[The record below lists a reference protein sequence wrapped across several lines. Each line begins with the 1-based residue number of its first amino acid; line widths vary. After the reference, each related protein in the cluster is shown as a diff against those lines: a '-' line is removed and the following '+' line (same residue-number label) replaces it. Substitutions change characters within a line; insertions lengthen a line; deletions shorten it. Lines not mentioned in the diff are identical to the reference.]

1 MANTPQTPKHYTLD
15 IHLLDLVVMLFR
27 GWKVTAVYLLVAAII
42 GVVVAFSI
50 PRVYRSSV
58 TLAPEEAQSAL
69 GGNVSSLASMVGLD
83 MKLGTN
89 DAIYPEI
96 YPDMMHST
104 EFVVGLFDTPVE
116 TLDGSV
122 KTDYRTYLT
131 KHQKF
136 AFWEVPINWM
146 LRKLR
151 GEPAGARK
159 ASDAPVDP
167 THLTLDED
175 NIAKAVDQSVRC
187 QVDKK
192 TDVITIT
199 VEAQDPLVA
208 KTVVDSA
215 TSRLQ
220 QSVTDYRTRKAR
232 ADLAYLEQIYDE
244 AQAQYEAARKKY
256 ASASTARQDVVL
268 ESARSDVKALE
279 DDMQLKL
286 SIYTQVAEQRQ
297 LAEANVQKMTPA
309 FTVIQNSTV
318 PVKHA
323 NKPKVLILA
332 VFLFL
337 GLLMR
342 LVVMLCKYRAHFVRE
357 EESPQAN

>member
-1 MANTPQTPKHYTLD
+1 MTNTTQSPKHYTLD
-15 IHLLDLVVMLFR
+15 IRPLDVVVMLLR
-27 GWKVTAVYLLVAAII
+27 DWKRTAVYVVVAGIV

-69 GGNVSSLASMVGLD
+69 GGNVSSLAAMVGLD

-104 EFVVGLFDTPVE
+104 EFIVGLFDTPVT

-122 KTDYRTYLT
+122 TTDYRTYLM
-131 KHQKF
+131 KHQKS
-136 AFWEVPINWM
+136 AFWEVPIDWV
-146 LRKLR
+146 LRKIK

-159 ASDAPVDP
+159 ATGAPVDP
-167 THLTLDED
+167 AHLTLDED
-175 NIAKAVDQSVRC
+175 NAAKAVDASIKC
-187 QVDKK
+187 MVDKK
-192 TDVITIT
+192 TDVISIT
-199 VEAQDPLVA
+199 VETQDPLVA

-215 TSRLQ
+215 TSKLQ
-220 QSVTDYRTRKAR
+220 QYVTDYRTRKAR
-232 ADLAYLEQIYDE
+232 ADLAYLETIYEE
-244 AQAQYEAARKKY
+244 AQEQYETARREYAA
-256 ASASTARQDVVL
+256 ASTARQDVVL
-268 ESARSDVKALE
+268 ESARSSVKALE
-279 DDMQLKL
+279 DDMQLKF

-332 VFLFL
+332 AFMML
-337 GLLMR
+337 GLLVR
-342 LVVMLCKYRAHFVRE
+342 IIVVLCRFRRHFVRE
-357 EESPQAN
+357 VEEQD